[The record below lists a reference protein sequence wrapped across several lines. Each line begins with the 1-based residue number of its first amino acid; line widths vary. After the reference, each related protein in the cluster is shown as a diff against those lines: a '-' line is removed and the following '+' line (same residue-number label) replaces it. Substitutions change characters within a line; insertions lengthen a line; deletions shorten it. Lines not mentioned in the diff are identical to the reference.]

1 MNYSFVTSKEAADLV
16 GITPTDI
23 GVPANQWP
31 RKKELIA
38 TGKFDAASLSGYQ
51 DKEFVLLKDL
61 AKGAVAISVALNS
74 DVTSRGTVQI
84 NNGTAGATA
93 TAELNIGDSV
103 TVKCNMSLAGDVFDG
118 WYKGSIKVSGDVNY
132 TFTVTGEESLVAKIL
147 FIDVVPTSLSYDAEG
162 GSKTVTV
169 TSNVSNWTV
178 S

>member
-1 MNYSFVTSKEAADLV
+1 MNYSFATSKEAADLV
-16 GITPTDI
+16 GITPSDI

-38 TGKFDAASLSGYQ
+38 TGKFDASSLSGYQ

-61 AKGAVAISVALNS
+61 AKGAVRISVALNS

-84 NNGTAGATA
+84 NSGTAGATA
-93 TAELNIGDSV
+93 SAELNVGDSV
-103 TVKCNMSLAGDVFDG
+103 TVKCNMSMAGDVFDG
-118 WYKGSIKVSGDVNY
+118 WYNGSSKVSSDVNY
-132 TFTVTGEESLVAKIL
+132 TFTVESEVNLVAKIL
-147 FIDVVPTSLSYDAEG
+147 FIDVVPPSLNYDSNG

-169 TSNVSNWTV
+169 TSNVPNWTV